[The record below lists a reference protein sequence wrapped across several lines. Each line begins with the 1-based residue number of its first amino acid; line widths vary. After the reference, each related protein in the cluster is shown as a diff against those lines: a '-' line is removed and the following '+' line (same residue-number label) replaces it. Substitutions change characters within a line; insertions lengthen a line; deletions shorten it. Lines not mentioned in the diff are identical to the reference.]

1 MIDLK
6 INIVGVTHWDGTA
19 TVGFAVEAFD
29 HTTGR
34 STTSQIDYAPV
45 AAAPTASNDALLL
58 LVEASVEYGRV
69 AQRLRA
75 EVAAARPLPSGA
87 AVPNAPIRI
96 SDDEQRRR
104 WAAAVD
110 DLVAAITGQVTRFQ
124 LEYVEREAAAQAY
137 FDSGYTIAPTEW
149 VTRFADA
156 AGLTYPIATARILA
170 QAAAYRTA
178 LRELGGCRMD
188 KYRILRAPSLE
199 AAKIE
204 LDEITAVAIE
214 VQRNLT

>member
-1 MIDLK
+1 MIQLK
-6 INIVGVTHWDGTA
+6 INIIDVGNVEGTA
-19 TVGFAVEAFD
+19 TVRFTVEAFD
-29 HTTGR
+29 QTTGYR
-34 STTSQIDYAPV
+34 LTSPPDYAV
-45 AAAPTASNDALLL
+45 FGAKPTASRDALALM
-58 LVEASVEYGRV
+58 VEQSNEYARV
-69 AQRLRA
+69 AQRMRA
-75 EVAAARPLPSGA
+75 EAIAARPLPTGTPAS
-87 AVPNAPIRI
+87 NAPIPI
-96 SDDEQRRR
+96 SDAEQRRR
-104 WAAAVD
+104 WAVAVD

-156 AGLTYPIATARILA
+156 AGLTYPVATARILA

-204 LDEITAVAIE
+204 LDEIIAVAIE